1 MPAKAGQFD
10 LMQTP
15 WVEIVVN
22 LCAAWAAGSLIGL
35 ERSHNGRAAGF
46 RTHAIV
52 ALAAAAS
59 MILTFEPQLVPS
71 ALLGRTRLDPGRIAQ
86 GVMTGVG
93 FLGAGVIFKEGVS
106 VQGLTTAA
114 AIWATSA
121 IGLLMGLGLIWP
133 GALVTAAV
141 LVTLILF
148 RWLEGV
154 IPESAYALLVLRFQA
169 GVAPNEATLRQDLAV
184 LNVTITG
191 LSYGLQAEGEIFEYR
206 GLLQTGLKHGL
217 SDVAS
222 TLRETKGLIEF
233 ELSRI
238 SK

>member
-1 MPAKAGQFD
+1 
-10 LMQTP
+10 MQTA

-22 LCAAWAAGSLIGL
+22 MCAAWAAGSLIGL

-59 MILTFEPQLVPS
+59 MILTFEPQLVPGS
-71 ALLGRTRLDPGRIAQ
+71 LLGQARLDPGRIAQ

-121 IGLLMGLGLIWP
+121 IGLLMGVGLIWP

-154 IPESAYALLVLRFQA
+154 IPESAYALVVLRFQA
-169 GVAPNEATLRQDLAV
+169 GAAPDEAILREHLKALD
-184 LNVTITG
+184 VTITG
-191 LSYGLQAEGEIFEYR
+191 VSYGLQRDGEIFEYR
-206 GLLQTGLKHGL
+206 GMLQTRARHGL
-217 SDVAS
+217 SNVAS
-222 TLRETKGLIEF
+222 HLRDTQGLAEF
-233 ELSRI
+233 QLSRI

>member
-1 MPAKAGQFD
+1 MSGG
-10 LMQTP
+10 TI
-15 WVEIVVN
+15 EIVSN
-22 LCAAWAAGSLIGL
+22 LAAAWAAGGLIGL

-46 RTHAIV
+46 RTLSIV
-52 ALAAAAS
+52 AIASAAA
-59 MILTFEPQLVPS
+59 MIVTFEPQLVPA
-71 ALLGRTRLDPGRIAQ
+71 ALLGAARLDPGRIAQ

-121 IGLLMGLGLIWP
+121 IGLLMGLGMIWP

-148 RWLEGV
+148 RWIERV
-154 IPESAYALLVLRFQA
+154 MPDTTYALVALRFHA
-169 GVAPNEATLRQDLAV
+169 GLAPSAESMTEDLKRIAVTLSGVSYALKQGGELFEVRGV
-184 LNVTITG
+184 LHTD
-191 LSYGLQAEGEIFEYR
+191 E
-206 GLLQTGLKHGL
+206 KHGL
-217 SDVAS
+217 AKAAAHFRDTPHLV
-222 TLRETKGLIEF
+222 EF
-233 ELSRI
+233 DISRI